1 MKYTPSITL
10 FIASLLLA
18 GCGATSTTTINTTE
32 EPTTLTVYAYDSL
45 TAEYGLLPN
54 ILKDFEGQNNTQVEV
69 VSFSD
74 TGSMLN
80 QLILEKDAPKADIV
94 MGLDNVDYVKA
105 SENNVLAPYTPE
117 RASDIPEDLWFDKEF
132 TMTPFDYGYIGF
144 VYDSEQITFSDPISL
159 ADLAGP
165 AYADKIIIEQAGA
178 SSPGTQLLLW
188 TNAALGEEQADAFWL
203 NMSKNVFQVA
213 PDWSTAYYTLFLG
226 GEAPIVL
233 SYLTSPAYHIDQEGT
248 YQYKT
253 IPIKEGYIRQVEG
266 VSVVTGSDQPEVA
279 GNFIDYILEDS
290 VQNSIP
296 TTQWMMPIFGDPST
310 WPQAYT
316 EITIPSAAESLQVP
330 AEDIKTNLPTWIQ
343 EYNTTFGLE

>member
-1 MKYTPSITL
+1 MKYTPLITL

-18 GCGATSTTTINTTE
+18 GCGATSTTTNTAE
-32 EPTTLTVYAYDSL
+32 QPATLTVYAYDSL

-54 ILKDFEGQNNTQVEV
+54 VLKSFEEQNNAQVEV

-94 MGLDNVDYVKA
+94 MGLDNVDYVEA
-105 SENNVLAPYTPE
+105 SKNNVLAPYTPE

-144 VYDSEQITFSDPISL
+144 VYDSEQITFSEPISL

-165 AYADKIIIEQAGA
+165 AYADKVIIEQAGA

-253 IPIKEGYIRQVEG
+253 IPIKEGYIRQIEG
-266 VSVVTGSDQPEVA
+266 VSVVAGSDQPDLA
-279 GNFIDYILEDS
+279 GDFIDYILEDS
-290 VQNSIP
+290 VQNAIP
-296 TTQWMMPIFGDPST
+296 TTQWMMPIFGDPAT

-316 EITIPSAAESLQVP
+316 EITTPSAAESLQVP